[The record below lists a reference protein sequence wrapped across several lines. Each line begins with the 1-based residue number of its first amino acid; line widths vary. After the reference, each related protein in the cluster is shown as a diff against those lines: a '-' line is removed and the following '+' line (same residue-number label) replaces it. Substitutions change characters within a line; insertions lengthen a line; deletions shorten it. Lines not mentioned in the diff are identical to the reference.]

1 MSCGDRSETEDLETS
16 ETRNT
21 GVSTQPSPID
31 PGTNYVF
38 TRVYGDLESKSE
50 SENAFKKDGGLARV
64 KVRLSVA
71 GGVLRLEAVVAIR
84 ESCHGILDSDSDEI
98 LV

>member
-1 MSCGDRSETEDLETS
+1 MSYGDRSETEDLETS

-50 SENAFKKDGGLARV
+50 SENAFKKDGGLLARV

-71 GGVLRLEAVVAIR
+71 GGVLRLEAA
-84 ESCHGILDSDSDEI
+84 SGGDS
-98 LV
+98 

>member
-71 GGVLRLEAVVAIR
+71 GGVLGWKLPVVAIR
-84 ESCHGILDSDSDEI
+84 NHVTAFLIRTATRS
-98 LV
+98 

>member
-71 GGVLRLEAVVAIR
+71 GGVLRLEAATG
-84 ESCHGILDSDSDEI
+84 SGGDS
-98 LV
+98 